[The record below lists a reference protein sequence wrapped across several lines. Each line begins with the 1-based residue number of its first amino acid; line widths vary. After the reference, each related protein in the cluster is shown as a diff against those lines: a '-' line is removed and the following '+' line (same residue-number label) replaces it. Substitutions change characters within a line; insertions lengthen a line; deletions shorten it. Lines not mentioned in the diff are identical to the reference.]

1 MDEIYVGSKI
11 KHLREIKGWTQ
22 QALADRAGVSRS
34 YLGELERDVSQ
45 PTISVLKRIAD
56 AFEVPLDMFLEDT
69 KLLPLQ
75 ALEDYFPEDVR
86 EFLRD
91 REGLP
96 YLELA
101 VEAKRLEVSPEL
113 LKSIIQAI
121 RADRDKLDK
130 D

>member
-1 MDEIYVGSKI
+1 MEEIYVGSRI
-11 KHLREIKGWTQ
+11 KHLRELKGWTQ
-22 QALADRAGVSRS
+22 QVLADRTGVSRS

-45 PTISVLKRIAD
+45 PTVTVLKRIAD
-56 AFEVPLDMFLEDT
+56 AFGVPLDMFLEDT

-75 ALEDYFPEDVR
+75 ALEDYYPDDVR
-86 EFLRD
+86 DFLRD

-121 RADRDKLDK
+121 RADRAKLEK
-130 D
+130 E

>member
-113 LKSIIQAI
+113 LQSIIHAI
-121 RADRDKLDK
+121 RADRERLEKK
-130 D
+130 